1 MSKRL
6 TLLLCALCCGGL
18 LNAQSLWTDVSG
30 HGETISGKRYTIPQ
44 AYRTLRLDLPAL
56 QALLANVP
64 NHPVEG
70 VVITLPM
77 PDGGSA
83 RFSLYETPVM
93 APELQARY
101 PQIRCYTGKGIDNP
115 AATLKC
121 DLTPRG
127 FHAMVRS
134 KQHGSIFI
142 DPYAQ
147 GNQEYY
153 ISYFKKDLQHKG
165 ETGHFSCGVE
175 REISEDA
182 ELLENNN
189 PANSPVA
196 EFQGD
201 CQLRQYRLALAC
213 TREYSA
219 FHGDT
224 KPLVLAAMN
233 TSMNRVNGL
242 FENDLAVTMQLVAN
256 NDTLIFLSTESDPY
270 SNNSGG
276 AMLGQ
281 NVTTCNNRIGTANYD
296 IGHVFSTGGGGIA
309 GLGVVCT
316 NGKARGVTGSDTP
329 IGDGFDIDYVAHE
342 MGHQFSANH
351 TQNNNCGN
359 APQASMEPG
368 SASTIMGYAGICAPN
383 VQNNS
388 DDYFHAISLQE
399 IGQFITVG
407 EGNTC
412 PLKTDTGN
420 NTPNV
425 DGGANYTIPKS
436 TSFALTA
443 VADDANADA
452 LTYSWEQM
460 DPQAATMPPS
470 ATSTTG
476 PMFRSFEPNMSPTRY
491 FPRLQDIVNNA
502 NPTWEKLPGAAR
514 TMNFRVTVRDNNA
527 LGGCASEDDVLITV
541 AGNAGPFVVTEPNT
555 NVIWYIGDSKTITWN
570 VTNTNIAPVNCNL
583 VRILLSTDGGFNY
596 PVVLAESVPN
606 TGSAMILTPDLVSN
620 TCRVKVEAIGNVFF
634 DISNQ
639 NFRIQPQ
646 PVPSFA
652 LENSTDAL
660 TICAGDTSVFSIET
674 TVIAGFDGPVELS
687 ASGAPF
693 GAVVEI
699 SPNPVA
705 PMGTATVRITNVSPL
720 TTGVYSLIIKGES
733 GNIQQS
739 DTVALTIFPGIPA
752 ISNPIAPADGSAGLS
767 TSTTFYWGEVNFAT
781 AYTLQVSQSPAFSNF
796 AYNQTQPESSAT
808 VSNLQAGA
816 VYYWRVRTS
825 NPCGDAAFSEIFSF
839 QVQNQQCDQIFT
851 STDVP
856 MVIDAQSIN
865 TALSVLD
872 VPVVAVMSSVQVNME
887 ASHSWVGD
895 LSATIMTPWGLDIQ
909 LFDRP
914 GIPATNFGCG
924 NNNLNLSFSDQAALS
939 AAVLESQCNNSNP
952 ALSGLFQPIQPL
964 SVVYGQGATG
974 QWRLAL
980 RDNDGSDDGGS
991 LDSWS
996 LRFCFLQ
1003 EIPAGAFV
1011 HNNTLSVPQ
1020 GGSAGVTNT
1029 YLQTLASGTTG
1040 QLLYTLLQLPQHGS
1054 LLLNGVILE
1063 IGGTFTQADIDANLL
1078 VYSHQG
1084 DGNLTDNF
1092 YFDVLDQNNAA
1103 WLHQNAFSIQV
1114 IQNNLNAN
1122 VTLAQPLSCHNGAD
1136 AMISVDASGLDG
1148 IYTYSLNGA
1157 EPQSSNLFSGLS
1169 AGTYSVVVTGQ
1180 FGFTITAGSIAVGN
1194 PSPIEINTNVSSN
1207 SIIVTATGGTGAL
1220 EYSLDGQNVQSEPVF
1235 TGLSD
1240 GIYTLIVRDANN
1252 CTATIQVIVAN
1263 NSLLALL
1270 EASGGISCF
1279 GGNDGSIAVN
1289 AAGNQPP
1296 FAYSLNGIDFQPS
1309 PVFTGLEAG
1318 TYTVTVRD
1326 AGNMITTTNEVVLNQ
1341 PGQLL
1346 VSSTVNINDISVVS
1360 SGGTPPYS
1368 LTINGIVSNTFA
1380 FADLAAGDYT
1390 FVVTDANGCTASTEA
1405 TALGN
1410 TIALTLVAAN
1420 SVSCN
1425 GDSDG
1430 IIGICVD
1437 GGIAPLSA
1445 VITPALGNYAGST
1458 DNCSLLAAFSDL
1470 PPGEYSIT
1478 ITDAGGFSTIAE
1490 ATVTEPEPIAV
1501 SASNQGDTIF
1511 VSATGGIF
1519 SYEYSL
1525 NGANWQ
1531 ASPLFPGLTD
1541 GNYTVFARDIKLC
1554 TDSIAFFLNSV
1565 QTIDL
1570 ASAWGLSVSP
1580 NPGTGLFQLNMQ
1592 QAPAALRGEVIDL
1605 TGRSLR
1611 RMDFTP
1617 GSGTFQTLIDVQ
1629 DLPQGTY
1636 ILRLTDGVR
1645 TGALRL
1651 SIAR

>member
-6 TLLLCALCCGGL
+6 TLLLCALFCGGL
-18 LNAQSLWTDVSG
+18 LHAQSLWTDASG
-30 HGETISGKRYTIPQ
+30 HGETITGKRYTIPQ
-44 AYRTLRLDLPAL
+44 AYRTLRLDLPAMK
-56 QALLANVP
+56 ALLANVP
-64 NHPVEG
+64 EHPVEG
-70 VVITLPM
+70 AVITLPM
-77 PDGGSA
+77 PGGGSA
-83 RFSLYETPVM
+83 RFRLYETPVM

-101 PQIRCYTGKGIDNP
+101 PQIRCYTGRGIDDP
-115 AATLKC
+115 TAHLKC
-121 DLTPRG
+121 DLTPWG

-134 KQHGSIFI
+134 KQQGSIFI

-165 ETGHFSCGVE
+165 ETAHFSCGVE
-175 REISEDA
+175 REISDDV
-182 ELLENNN
+182 ELIQNNE
-189 PANSPVA
+189 PADSPVA

-201 CQLRQYRLALAC
+201 CQRRQYRLALAC

-256 NDTLIFLSTESDPY
+256 NDTLIFLSTGSDPY

-276 AMLGQ
+276 TMLGQ
-281 NVTTCNNRIGTANYD
+281 NVTTCNNRIGATNYD

-351 TQNNNCGN
+351 TQNNDCGSSFE
-359 APQASMEPG
+359 ASMEPG

-399 IGQFITVG
+399 IGQFITSG
-407 EGNTC
+407 AGNAC

-420 NTPNV
+420 DTPEV
-425 DGGANYTIPKS
+425 DGGANYTIPRS
-436 TSFALTA
+436 TPFALTA
-443 VADDANADA
+443 VANDANADA
-452 LTYSWEQM
+452 LTYCWEQM
-460 DPQAATMPPS
+460 DPQAATMPPNAAS
-470 ATSTTG
+470 STG
-476 PMFRSFEPNMSPTRY
+476 PMFRSFDPGASPTRT
-491 FPRLQDIVNNA
+491 FPRLQDIVTNA
-502 NPTWEKLPGAAR
+502 NPTWEKLPGVAR

-527 LGGCASEDDVLITV
+527 LGGCTSEDDVLITV
-541 AGNAGPFVVTEPNT
+541 AGNAGPFLVTEPNT
-555 NVIWYIGDSKTITWN
+555 NVLWYIGDTKTITWDVANSN
-570 VTNTNIAPVNCNL
+570 VAPVNCNL
-583 VRILLSTDGGFNY
+583 VRIVLSTDGGFNY
-596 PVVLAESVPN
+596 PIVLADSLPN
-606 TGSAMILTPDLVSN
+606 TGSAMIVTPDLVSN

-646 PVPSFA
+646 PVPSFI
-652 LENSTDAL
+652 LENSTNAL
-660 TICAGDTSVFSIET
+660 TICAGDTSIFSIQT
-674 TVIAGFDGPVELS
+674 TVVAGFDGPVQLS

-693 GAVVEI
+693 GAVVDI

-705 PMGTATVRITNVSPL
+705 PMGTATVRITNVSPF
-720 TTGVYSLIIKGES
+720 TTGAYSLIIKGES
-733 GNIQQS
+733 GSIQQS
-739 DTVALTIFPGIPA
+739 DTVALTIFPGLPA
-752 ISNPIAPADGSAGLS
+752 ASAPIAPADGSSGLG
-767 TSTTFYWGEVNFAT
+767 TTATLFWGEVNFAT
-781 AYTLQVSQSPAFSNF
+781 SYTIQVAGSPAFSNLV
-796 AYNQTQPESSAT
+796 YNQTLSEASAT
-808 VSNLQAGA
+808 VSNLQAGG
-816 VYYWRVRTS
+816 VYYWRVRAS
-825 NPCGDAAFSEIFSF
+825 NPCGDAAFSNIFAF
-839 QVQNQQCDQIFT
+839 QVQNQQCGQVFT

-856 MVIDAQSIN
+856 MVIDDASIN

-872 VPVVAVMSSVQVNME
+872 VPVVAVISSIQVNME

-895 LSATIMTPWGLDIQ
+895 LSATLMTPWGLDIQ

-914 GIPATNFGCG
+914 GIPASNFGCG

-939 AAVLESQCNNSNP
+939 AAVLENQCNNSNP

-964 SVVYGQGATG
+964 SVVNGQGATG
-974 QWRLAL
+974 EWRLAL

-991 LDSWS
+991 LDNWS
-996 LRFCFLQ
+996 LGFCFLQ

-1011 HNNTLSVPQ
+1011 HNNTLPVPQ

-1029 YLQTLASGTTG
+1029 YLQTLASGASG
-1040 QLLYTLLQLPQHGS
+1040 QLLYTILQVPQHGT
-1054 LLLNGVILE
+1054 LLLNGLALGV
-1063 IGGTFTQADIDANLL
+1063 GGTFTQAEIDANSL
-1078 VYSHQG
+1078 VYSHN
-1084 DGNLTDNF
+1084 GNGNPTDNF

-1103 WLHQNAFSIQV
+1103 WLHQNVFSIQI
-1114 IQNNLNAN
+1114 IQNNLSATA
-1122 VTLAQPLSCHNGAD
+1122 TLEQSVSCHNGSD
-1136 AMISVDASGLDG
+1136 AAIRVDASGLDG
-1148 IYTYSLNGA
+1148 VYSYSLNGG

-1169 AGTYSVVVTGQ
+1169 GGTYSVVVTGQ
-1180 FGFTITAGSIAVGN
+1180 FGFTATVGSILVAN
-1194 PSPIEINTNVSSN
+1194 PSPIEISATVSGEN
-1207 SIIVTATGGTGAL
+1207 ITVTATGGTGAL

-1235 TGLSD
+1235 VGVSD

-1270 EASGGISCF
+1270 EASTPVSCF
-1279 GGNDGSIAVN
+1279 GGSDGSITVN
-1289 AAGNQPP
+1289 AVGNQPP
-1296 FAYSLNGIDFQPS
+1296 FAYSLNGIDFQAS
-1309 PVFTGLEAG
+1309 PVFTGLQAG

-1326 AGNMITTTNEVVLNQ
+1326 AGNFITTTNEVLLNA
-1341 PGQLL
+1341 PSQLL
-1346 VSSTVNINDISVVS
+1346 VSSTVNINDISVVP

-1368 LTINGIVSNTFA
+1368 LTINGMASDTFE
-1380 FADLAAGDYT
+1380 FVDLAGGDYT
-1390 FVVTDANGCTASTEA
+1390 FVITDANGCIVSTVA

-1410 TIALTLVAAN
+1410 TIALTLVAVGP
-1420 SVSCN
+1420 VSCN
-1425 GDSDG
+1425 GDGDG
-1430 IIGICVD
+1430 VIGICVD

-1445 VITPALGNYAGST
+1445 VITPALGSYTGST
-1458 DNCSLLAAFSDL
+1458 GNCSLLATFTSL
-1470 PPGEYSIT
+1470 PPGAYSIT
-1478 ITDAGGFSTIAE
+1478 ITDAGGFSTITD
-1490 ATVTEPEPIAV
+1490 ATVMEPEQLSV

-1511 VSATGGIF
+1511 VGATGGTF

-1525 NGANWQ
+1525 DGVNWQ
-1531 ASPLFPGLTD
+1531 GSPVFPGLQD
-1541 GNYTVFARDIKLC
+1541 GDYTVFARDIKLC
-1554 TDSIAFFLNSV
+1554 MDSISFFLNSV
-1565 QTIDL
+1565 PTIDL

-1592 QAPAALRGEVIDL
+1592 QAPAALRADVFDL
-1605 TGRSLR
+1605 NGRSLR
-1611 RMDFTP
+1611 QLDLTP
-1617 GSGTFQTLIDVQ
+1617 GSGNFQTRIDLQ
-1629 DLPQGTY
+1629 DLPQGMY
-1636 ILRLTDGVR
+1636 ILRLTDGLQ
-1645 TGALRL
+1645 TGGIRL

>member
-6 TLLLCALCCGGL
+6 TLLLCVLCCGGL
-18 LNAQSLWTDVSG
+18 LHAQSLWTDVSG
-30 HGETISGKRYTIPQ
+30 RGETISGKRYTIPQ
-44 AYRTLRLDLPAL
+44 AYRTLHLDVPAL

-64 NHPVEG
+64 DHPVEG
-70 VVITLPM
+70 IVITLPM

-83 RFSLYETPVM
+83 RFHLYETPVM

-101 PQIRCYTGKGIDNP
+101 PQIRCYSGRGIDNP
-115 AATLKC
+115 SATLKC
-121 DLTPRG
+121 DLTPWG

-134 KQHGSIFI
+134 KQYGSIFI

-147 GNQEYY
+147 GNREYY
-153 ISYFKKDLQHKG
+153 ISYFKKDLQRKG
-165 ETGHFSCGVE
+165 EAAHFSCGVE
-175 REISEDA
+175 RAASDDVEI
-182 ELLENNN
+182 LENNN
-189 PANSPVA
+189 PADSPAA
-196 EFQGD
+196 EFQSD
-201 CQLRQYRLALAC
+201 CQRRQYRLALAC
-213 TREYSA
+213 TREYAA

-242 FENDLAVTMQLVAN
+242 YENDLAITMQLVAK

-270 SNNSGG
+270 SNSSGG
-276 AMLGQ
+276 TMLGQ
-281 NVTTCNNRIGTANYD
+281 NVTTCNNRIGAANYD

-351 TQNNNCGN
+351 TQNNNCSR
-359 APQASMEPG
+359 ADEASMEPG

-399 IGQFITVG
+399 IGQFITSG
-407 EGNTC
+407 DGNTC

-420 NTPNV
+420 NLPTV
-425 DGGANYTIPKS
+425 DGGANYTIPRS
-436 TSFALTA
+436 TPFALTA
-443 VADDANADA
+443 VADDANADV

-460 DPQAATMPPS
+460 DPQAATMPPNAS
-470 ATSTTG
+470 NTTG
-476 PMFRSFEPNMSPTRY
+476 PMFRSFDPSTSPTRY

-527 LGGCASEDDVLITV
+527 LGGCTSEDDVLLTV
-541 AGNAGPFVVTEPNT
+541 TGNAGPFLVTEPNT
-555 NVIWYIGDSKTITWN
+555 NVIWYIGDSKTITWDVANSN
-570 VTNTNIAPVNCNL
+570 VAPVNCNL
-583 VRILLSTDGGFNY
+583 VRIVLSTDGGYNY
-596 PVVLAESVPN
+596 PIVLADSVPN
-606 TGSAMILTPDLVSN
+606 TGFAMILTPNLVSN

-646 PVPSFA
+646 PVPSFT
-652 LENSTDAL
+652 LENSINAL
-660 TICAGDTSVFSIET
+660 TICAGDTSTFSIET
-674 TVIAGFDGPVELS
+674 NVIAGFDGPVELS

-693 GAVVEI
+693 GALVEI
-699 SPNPVA
+699 SPNPIA
-705 PMGTATVRITNVSPL
+705 TMGTATVRITNVSPL
-720 TTGVYSLIIKGES
+720 TTGTYSLIIKGES
-733 GNIQQS
+733 GSIQQS
-739 DTVALTIFPGIPA
+739 DTVALIIFPGIPA
-752 ISNPIAPADGSAGLS
+752 ISDPIAPADGSSGQS
-767 TSTTFYWGEVNFAT
+767 TSTTLYWGEVNFAT
-781 AYTLQVSQSPAFSNF
+781 AYTVQVSQSPAFINF
-796 AYNQTQPESSAT
+796 AYNQTQAGASAT

-816 VYYWRVRTS
+816 VYYWRVRAS

-839 QVQNQQCDQIFT
+839 QVQNQQCDQVFI

-856 MVIDAQSIN
+856 LVVDNASIN

-872 VPVVAVMSSVQVNME
+872 VPVVAVISSVQVNME
-887 ASHSWVGD
+887 ATHSWVGD
-895 LSATIMTPWGLDIQ
+895 LNATIMTPWGQDIQ

-939 AAVLESQCNNSNP
+939 AAALESQCNNSNP

-1011 HNNTLSVPQ
+1011 HNNTLPVPM

-1054 LLLNGVILE
+1054 LLLNGVTLGT
-1063 IGGTFTQADIDANLL
+1063 GGTFTQADIDANLL

-1084 DGNLTDNF
+1084 DENLTDNF
-1092 YFDVLDQNNAA
+1092 YFDVLDQSNAA
-1103 WLHQNAFSIQV
+1103 WLHQNVFSIQV
-1114 IQNNLNAN
+1114 IQNNLSAN
-1122 VTLAQPLSCHNGAD
+1122 VALAQPVSCHDGSD
-1136 AMISVDASGLDG
+1136 AVISVEASGLDG
-1148 IYTYSLNGA
+1148 VYSYSLNGA
-1157 EPQSSNLFSGLS
+1157 EPQSPNLFSGLS
-1169 AGTYSVVVTGQ
+1169 AGSYSVVVTGQ
-1180 FGFTITAGSIAVGN
+1180 FGFTVTAGNFAIGN
-1194 PSPIEINTNVSSN
+1194 PSPIEISTTVSGN
-1207 SIIVTATGGTGAL
+1207 SITVTATGGTGAL
-1220 EYSLDGQNVQSEPVF
+1220 EYSLDGQNIQSGNVF
-1235 TGLSD
+1235 EQIED

-1252 CTATIQVIVAN
+1252 CTATAQVIVAN

-1270 EASGGISCF
+1270 EANTQISCF
-1279 GGNDGSIAVN
+1279 GGNDGSITAN
-1289 AAGNQPP
+1289 ASGNQPP
-1296 FAYSLNGIDFQPS
+1296 FAYSLNGIDFQAS

-1318 TYTVTVRD
+1318 SYTVTVRD
-1326 AGNMITTTNEVVLNQ
+1326 AGSLTTTTNEVVLNE
-1341 PGQLL
+1341 PSQLL
-1346 VSSTVNINDISVVS
+1346 VSATVNINDIGVVS
-1360 SGGTPPYS
+1360 SGGTPPYF
-1368 LTINGIVSNTFA
+1368 LTINGIASDSFA
-1380 FADLAAGDYT
+1380 FVDLAGGEYI
-1390 FVVTDANGCTASTEA
+1390 FVVTDANGCTASAEA

-1420 SVSCN
+1420 PVSCN

-1478 ITDAGGFSTIAE
+1478 ITDAGGFSTIAG
-1490 ATVTEPEPIAV
+1490 ATVSEPEPISV
-1501 SASNQGDTIF
+1501 SASNQGDTIL
-1511 VSATGGIF
+1511 VSATGGTF
-1519 SYEYSL
+1519 SFEYSL
-1525 NGANWQ
+1525 DGANWQ
-1531 ASPLFPGLTD
+1531 ASPVFPGLTD
-1541 GNYTVFARDIKLC
+1541 GNYTVFARDIKGC
-1554 TDSIAFFLNSV
+1554 ADSIEFFLNSV

-1570 ASAWGLSVSP
+1570 ASVWGLSVSP

-1592 QAPAALRGEVIDL
+1592 QAPAALRGEVFDL

-1617 GSGTFQTLIDVQ
+1617 GNGAFQTLIDVQ
-1629 DLPQGTY
+1629 DLPQGIY
-1636 ILRLTDGVR
+1636 ILRLTDGGR